1 VNKARRKED
10 RIKQVM
16 NLLEERGRKALEI
29 AKNIILKEKIECS
42 EVCEA
47 LKYFIAEYCHDIV
60 RPTILSLCCEAVGGD
75 PEVTIPIAISMIF
88 TSGGL
93 DIHDDIIDKSN
104 IKRSRQTVLGKFG
117 ENMALIAGDFLI
129 FKGLT
134 FLQEAAKK
142 GVPPEKI
149 QVIYDITKRSFFE
162 LGEVEAL
169 ELRFR
174 KRIDITPDE
183 YIQLIRKKAADI
195 EACTRISA
203 IVGNGSK
210 KEIEALGEYGRLL
223 GIIFLLRDDTID
235 MMDLKELSNR
245 IKKEYLPLPIL
256 FALQNKKIKN
266 KLIPLLLNKTLTK
279 RSVRKIVEITKDAGG
294 FKRLENVI
302 EKIAK
307 DSYSIILNIK
317 HEKKNLQLL
326 VQAALS
332 PFK

>member
-1 VNKARRKED
+1 MNKARRKED

>member
-1 VNKARRKED
+1 LNKACRQED
-10 RIKQVM
+10 KIKQVI
-16 NLLEERGRKALEI
+16 NLLEKRGRKALEM
-29 AKNIILKEKIECS
+29 AKNIILKEEIECS
-42 EVCEA
+42 EVREV
-47 LKYFIAEYCHDIV
+47 LKYFITEYCHDIV
-60 RPTILSLCCEAVGGD
+60 RPAILSLCCEAVGGD

-93 DIHDDIIDKSN
+93 DIHDDIIDKSK
-104 IKRSRQTVLGKFG
+104 IKRSRPTVLGKFG

-142 GVPPEKI
+142 GIPPEKI
-149 QVIYDITKRSFFE
+149 QVIYNITKKGFFK

-174 KRIDITPDE
+174 KKIDVTPDE
-183 YIQLIRKKAADI
+183 YIQLIRKKAADA
-195 EACTRISA
+195 EAYTRISA
-203 IVGNGSK
+203 IAGNGSK
-210 KEIEALGEYGRLL
+210 KEIEALGKYGQLL
-223 GIIFLLRDDTID
+223 GMIFLLRDDTTD

-256 FALQNKKIKN
+256 FALQNQKIKN

-279 RSVRKIVEITKDAGG
+279 KTIRKIVEITKDAGG
-294 FKRLENVI
+294 FKRLENVLQKLA
-302 EKIAK
+302 E
-307 DSYSIILNIK
+307 DTYRIISNLK